1 MQFTLF
7 VQNLQEGW
15 FSGSEHVTIGGN
27 TEDWLQIKFHPPT
40 SAVKN
45 RYPVDLLFAYSPDRE
60 PNSRVSFPGPLAI
73 TLSVGAEADSSV
85 AQPAPE
91 PASVRPDGS
100 VYSTTHAVSDS
111 PADRDSLGF
120 DEVADA
126 FAALV
131 ESAST
136 EPPTTIG
143 IEGTWGTGKST
154 LMRMIAFDRVAF
166 DRVHYPNIIAIR
178 EGINIRFDVWENS
191 DAPKIWAGL
200 LRKILRELE
209 SRVTVRQR
217 LSFFWERRWSNRY
230 GRLGYWG
237 PRFGGL
243 VGGLLTIILALV
255 YAEGDV
261 LALSELF
268 GALATVASGVSFSGA
283 ARNMVSSPATTQL
296 RSFLSE
302 VEPSAA
308 TDHMEQLSR
317 DIEFLGIKIAEGTKI
332 VIFVDNLDRVK
343 SEKVV
348 EVLEA
353 VNLDSLVKTRFEG
366 STQRFSTCVAL
377 PYVGVGRWNFLK
389 RVIYEGIKIAEGYQD
404 SFS

>member
-1 MQFTLF
+1 MGEVTTTDGLLTVKSAEDIVVVDPGDSSSLPILATNRTSEPMQFTLF

-45 RYPVDLLFAYSPDRE
+45 RYPVDLFFAYSPDRE
-60 PNSRVSFPGPLAI
+60 LNSRVSFPGPLAI

-154 LMRMIAFDRVAF
+154 LMRMIESRL
-166 DRVHYPNIIAIR
+166 RSPNI
-178 EGINIRFDVWENS
+178 
-191 DAPKIWAGL
+191 
-200 LRKILRELE
+200 
-209 SRVTVRQR
+209 
-217 LSFFWERRWSNRY
+217 
-230 GRLGYWG
+230 
-237 PRFGGL
+237 
-243 VGGLLTIILALV
+243 
-255 YAEGDV
+255 
-261 LALSELF
+261 
-268 GALATVASGVSFSGA
+268 
-283 ARNMVSSPATTQL
+283 
-296 RSFLSE
+296 
-302 VEPSAA
+302 
-308 TDHMEQLSR
+308 
-317 DIEFLGIKIAEGTKI
+317 
-332 VIFVDNLDRVK
+332 
-343 SEKVV
+343 
-348 EVLEA
+348 
-353 VNLDSLVKTRFEG
+353 DSLVKSLCR
-366 STQRFSTCVAL
+366 S
-377 PYVGVGRWNFLK
+377 N
-389 RVIYEGIKIAEGYQD
+389 
-404 SFS
+404 

>member
-1 MQFTLF
+1 MLKRWNFLKTGF
-7 VQNLQEGW
+7 YEG
-15 FSGSEHVTIGGN
+15 
-27 TEDWLQIKFHPPT
+27 IK
-40 SAVKN
+40 
-45 RYPVDLLFAYSPDRE
+45 
-60 PNSRVSFPGPLAI
+60 
-73 TLSVGAEADSSV
+73 
-85 AQPAPE
+85 
-91 PASVRPDGS
+91 
-100 VYSTTHAVSDS
+100 
-111 PADRDSLGF
+111 
-120 DEVADA
+120 
-126 FAALV
+126 
-131 ESAST
+131 
-136 EPPTTIG
+136 
-143 IEGTWGTGKST
+143 
-154 LMRMIAFDRVAF
+154 
-166 DRVHYPNIIAIR
+166 IIA
-178 EGINIRFDVWENS
+178 IRFDVWENS

-317 DIEFLGIKIAEGTKI
+317 DIEFLGIKI
-332 VIFVDNLDRVK
+332 
-343 SEKVV
+343 
-348 EVLEA
+348 
-353 VNLDSLVKTRFEG
+353 DSLVKSLCR
-366 STQRFSTCVAL
+366 S
-377 PYVGVGRWNFLK
+377 N
-389 RVIYEGIKIAEGYQD
+389 
-404 SFS
+404 